1 MTRFSLPN
9 PPRWLLLWA
18 LAAVAPAQAD
28 KADRTQPIV
37 VEADR
42 PGTLDLQRQVV
53 VFNGNVQISQGTM
66 QIFADRI
73 DVREL
78 PGGHRAA
85 VALGVPGKPAG
96 YRQKRDGLDET
107 VEGKAD
113 RIEYDGKTGQLR
125 LAGSDAVVL
134 VQRGWAPRHRS
145 ERETLPPV
153 QTPGGEVR
161 ISGRIAEHPPRVYQ
175 LGREGQGAIRQNL
188 DLDAFRAE
196 TGLPLAGLMVWQT
209 GAASEGLRRD
219 WPEADSGV
227 DKHYGYA
234 FQWFGLCALI
244 GVLFLWFQVVRPFYR
259 SRQA

>member
-1 MTRFSLPN
+1 MTGWRAVVVVLAALLGVAVTFSLG
-9 PPRWLLLWA
+9 RWQLSRAAEKQA
-18 LAAVAPAQAD
+18 LHAAMAARQALPALDGLTLARPLAPGQAQALLHRGITLRGQWLPERSIYLD
-28 KADRTQPIV
+28 N
-37 VEADR
+37 R
-42 PGTLDLQRQVV
+42 PMGR
-53 VFNGNVQISQGTM
+53 
-66 QIFADRI
+66 
-73 DVREL
+73 
-78 PGGHRAA
+78 H
-85 VALGVPGKPAG
+85 
-96 YRQKRDGLDET
+96 
-107 VEGKAD
+107 
-113 RIEYDGKTGQLR
+113 TGFYVLTPLR

-175 LGREGQGAIRQNL
+175 LGQEGRGAIRQNL

>member
-1 MTRFSLPN
+1 VLTP
-9 PPRWLLLWA
+9 
-18 LAAVAPAQAD
+18 
-28 KADRTQPIV
+28 
-37 VEADR
+37 
-42 PGTLDLQRQVV
+42 
-53 VFNGNVQISQGTM
+53 
-66 QIFADRI
+66 
-73 DVREL
+73 
-78 PGGHRAA
+78 
-85 VALGVPGKPAG
+85 
-96 YRQKRDGLDET
+96 
-107 VEGKAD
+107 
-113 RIEYDGKTGQLR
+113 LR

-153 QTPGGEVR
+153 QTPGGEVQ

-175 LGREGQGAIRQNL
+175 LGQEGRGAIRQNL

-196 TGLPLAGLMVWQT
+196 TGLPLPGLMVWQT